1 MDDPA
6 AAALAAWRHLL
17 QSLSAWPYPV
27 LLKDAER
34 RWVYANPAIL
44 DLFGLTGMDYVGRR
58 DADLLGPEAAAIC
71 GVADHRALARGE
83 LSEDIER
90 IGERSFRT
98 FKVPLEEE
106 GKIVG
111 LLTLAPEI
119 SDLEAARADADR
131 YLACYQALT
140 EINQLIIHDPDPQ
153 RLFSESCAI
162 FARHLG
168 FRLMWIGWVRPAMG
182 KIDIAAHSP
191 AVPGLDMA
199 DIHINLDPDRPE
211 GQGPAAQ
218 AVRTDHTA
226 IISEVTSRPDL
237 DHWQPYYRR
246 FGVHSIAAFPI
257 RQKGQVVAVMMT
269 YAATA
274 GYFAPSVVRLLEEG
288 AGDIGFAL
296 ERHEE
301 LRQLARR
308 ALYDGLTELPNRVLF
323 QDRIQQAILAGA
335 RTAEI
340 LAVGFLDMD
349 DFKEV
354 NDRFGHGAGDSLLRE
369 WAERLRRAL
378 REGDTV
384 ARLGGDEF
392 GLLLR
397 AESIAVFWPVVARV
411 QSALSGNLRLP
422 DGSELDMSCSL
433 GIAFSPQDGE
443 DAETLMR
450 HADLALY
457 EAKRR
462 GKGVVQVFADAL
474 EKERQG
480 LQSLRARL
488 AQALVHGEIHL
499 VFQPVVEL
507 PTGELRGF
515 EALSRWHDENG
526 RAVDP
531 ERFMMAVE
539 SRLPLAIAFS
549 EYVLRQALSAWP
561 QLAAMGHGGY
571 LAVNICAVTFL
582 SEGFLPRLWDLL
594 AEYPD
599 ARRHLLIEVTETAL
613 LRDIPLA
620 RSIIGALE
628 GQGIRVS
635 LDDFGSGY
643 ASLRYLQELPVSQIK
658 LDAGFVRALLDNERN
673 LAIVSGVIT
682 TARTLGISLV
692 AEGVESEEHGEI
704 LQALGCFKAQGFFI
718 GHPMALEEIPAW
730 MAQWKAPE
738 EWAFWAHHPWHVEH
752 RKLFWG
758 ALAHQRWLQ
767 RLLSGQADR
776 EEQAQ
781 ALAPDG
787 PHRCRFGQWY
797 DSQAAPL
804 QDHPLYQEIGALHE
818 QIHSTM
824 IHFLNSADLND
835 GRRDAERAGILQL
848 SQTLLRKL
856 WSLTD
861 STALSFGDDSL

>member
-27 LLKDAER
+27 LLKDAEL

-44 DLFGLTGMDYVGRR
+44 DLFGLTGVDYAGRS
-58 DADLLGPEAAAIC
+58 DAELLGPEAAGIC
-71 GVADHRALARGE
+71 SVADHQSLARRA
-83 LSEDIER
+83 LSEDVEH

-98 FKVPLEEE
+98 FKVPLEEQ

-119 SDLEAARADADR
+119 SDLEAARAEADR

-140 EINQLIIHDPDPQ
+140 EINQLIIHDPAPQ
-153 RLFSESCAI
+153 RLLRESCAI
-162 FARHLG
+162 LARHLG
-168 FRLMWIGWVRPAMG
+168 FRLMWIGWVRRAAG
-182 KIDIAAHSP
+182 KIDIAAHFP
-191 AVPGLDMA
+191 AVPGLDVA
-199 DIHINLDPDRPE
+199 DIHIVLDPDRPE
-211 GQGPAAQ
+211 GRGPAAQ
-218 AVRTDHTA
+218 AVRTEQTVV
-226 IISEVTSRPDL
+226 IGEVASRPDL
-237 DHWQPYYRR
+237 DHWQPYYQR
-246 FGVHSIAAFPI
+246 FGIRSVAAFPI
-257 RQKGQVVAVMMT
+257 RQKGRAVAVLAT

-274 GYFAPSVVRLLEEG
+274 DYFTASVVRLLEEG

-301 LRQLARR
+301 LQQLAHR

-323 QDRIQQAILAGA
+323 QDRIQQAIVAGA
-335 RTAEI
+335 RKEEI

-369 WAERLRRAL
+369 WAERLRRVL

-397 AESIAVFWPVVARV
+397 AEGMAAFWPVVARV
-411 QSALSGNLRLP
+411 QGALSGNLRLP

-433 GIAFSPQDGE
+433 GIAFSPRDGD

-462 GKGVVQVFADAL
+462 GKGVVQIFAEVL
-474 EKERQG
+474 EKERRG

-488 AQALVHGEIHL
+488 APALARGEIRL

-515 EALSRWHDENG
+515 EALSRWRDENG
-526 RAVDP
+526 QAIDP
-531 ERFMMAVE
+531 EHFMAAVE
-539 SRLPLAIAFS
+539 SRLPLAMAFS

-571 LAVNICAVTFL
+571 LAVNICAVAFL
-582 SEGFLPRLWDLL
+582 SDGFLPRLQALL

-620 RSIIGALE
+620 RSIISALE

-658 LDAGFVRALLDNERN
+658 LDAGFIRALLDNERN

-682 TARTLGISLV
+682 TARTLGIALV

-730 MAQWKAPE
+730 MAQWQAPK

-752 RKLFWG
+752 RKLFWA
-758 ALAHQRWLQ
+758 ALAHRRWLQ
-767 RLLSGQADR
+767 RLLSGQADP

-781 ALAPDG
+781 ALASG
-787 PHRCRFGQWY
+787 GSHRCRFGQWY
-797 DSQAAPL
+797 DSQAARMG
-804 QDHPLYQEIGALHE
+804 DHPLYREIGTLHE
-818 QIHSTM
+818 RIHGAMTR
-824 IHFLNSADLND
+824 FLGLEGSDDA
-835 GRRDAERAGILQL
+835 RRESERAAILKL

-861 STALSFGDDSL
+861 SPPSPFGDDAL